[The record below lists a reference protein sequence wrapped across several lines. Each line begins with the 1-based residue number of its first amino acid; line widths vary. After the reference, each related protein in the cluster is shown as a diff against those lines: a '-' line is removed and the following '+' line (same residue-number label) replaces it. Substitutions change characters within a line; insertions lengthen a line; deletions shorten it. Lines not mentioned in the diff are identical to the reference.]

1 MNSRHLCLAIVLG
14 FLLVSCSSSPAVSP
28 AAPVPSPAVP
38 INASAEDLEAIRQTS
53 LDYIEGW
60 YEGNPERMER
70 SLHPDLVKRIIRSNQ
85 VDTLSAEDMVDYTR
99 QGGGKS
105 FTGLKKNI
113 ITILDVYNDIA
124 TVKAESA
131 GYIDYL
137 HVGKVNGKW
146 VIINVLWTVKQ

>member
-1 MNSRHLCLAIVLG
+1 MNSRHLYLVIFLG
-14 FLLVSCSSSPAVSP
+14 FLLISCSSSPAVAP
-28 AAPVPSPAVP
+28 ATPVPPSTVP
-38 INASAEDLEAIRQTS
+38 VNASAEDLEAIRQTS

-60 YEGNPERMER
+60 YDANPERMER

-85 VDTLSAEDMVDYTR
+85 VDTLSAEDMVNYTR
-99 QGGGKS
+99 QGGGKA
-105 FTGLKKNI
+105 FTGLKKNT

-124 TVKAESA
+124 TVKAESP

-146 VIINVLWTVKQ
+146 VIINVLWTIKQ

>member
-1 MNSRHLCLAIVLG
+1 MNSRHLYLMIFLG
-14 FLLVSCSSSPAVSP
+14 FILISCSSSPAVSP
-28 AAPVPSPAVP
+28 ATPVPTVP
-38 INASAEDLEAIRQTS
+38 VNASVEDLEAIRQTS

-60 YEGNPERMER
+60 YDANPERMER

-85 VDTLSAEDMVDYTR
+85 VDTLSAEDMVNYTR
-99 QGGGKS
+99 QGGGKA
-105 FTGLKKNI
+105 FTGLKKNT

-124 TVKAESA
+124 TVKAESP

-137 HVGKVNGKW
+137 HIGKVNGKW

>member
-1 MNSRHLCLAIVLG
+1 MNSRHLCLVIFLG
-14 FLLVSCSSSPAVSP
+14 LILISCSSGPAVSP
-28 AAPVPSPAVP
+28 AAPVPTIPVT
-38 INASAEDLEAIRQTS
+38 ASAEDLEAIRQTS

-60 YEGNPERMER
+60 YDGNPERMER

-85 VDTLSAEDMVDYTR
+85 VDTLSAEDMVNYTR
-99 QGGGKS
+99 QGGGKAY
-105 FTGLKKNI
+105 TGLKKNT

-137 HVGKVNGKW
+137 HIGKVNGKW